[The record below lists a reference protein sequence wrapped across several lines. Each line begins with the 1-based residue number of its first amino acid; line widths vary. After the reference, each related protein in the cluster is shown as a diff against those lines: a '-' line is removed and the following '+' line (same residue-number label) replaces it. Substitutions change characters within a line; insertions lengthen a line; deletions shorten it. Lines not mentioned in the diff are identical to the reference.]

1 MHPAPVTETCRQ
13 VDGILV
19 FHQPGFLHEALVL
32 DVEAVL
38 HQPVP
43 EQTAHPQARLQQAE
57 ITDSESKDIQNRDR
71 PVKEGE
77 IQQPPVEK
85 EQHRPGEE
93 CHTDSFPGNFFP
105 FDTYRAQAG
114 NGQQQDHRQLA
125 PKDTV
130 EDSRGTVEVQQYP
143 VHHLQRQIPVV
154 KTRITV
160 HIGMYHQ

>member
-93 CHTDSFPGNFFP
+93 CHTDSFPGNFSP
-105 FDTYRAQAG
+105 LTPIVP
-114 NGQQQDHRQLA
+114 RQEMA
-125 PKDTV
+125 S
-130 EDSRGTVEVQQYP
+130 SRTTASL
-143 VHHLQRQIPVV
+143 LQRIQLKIPVV
-154 KTRITV
+154 RLKFNNILSTTSSVRF
-160 HIGMYHQ
+160 QW